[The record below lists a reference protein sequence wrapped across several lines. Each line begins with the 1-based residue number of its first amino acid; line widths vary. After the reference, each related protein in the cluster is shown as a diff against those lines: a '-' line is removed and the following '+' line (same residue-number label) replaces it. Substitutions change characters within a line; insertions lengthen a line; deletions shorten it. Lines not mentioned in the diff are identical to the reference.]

1 MSLLLILSLA
11 CSSSSSTDRE
21 VVGDANATDVDTGL
35 DGPDEAPEII
45 ELGTGEWEWASLGE
59 AGELPVIQGPQGG
72 FHFLGSVRV
81 SGIEA
86 GSPDDLSDLR
96 NPTTTFWVIKDGTHL
111 APSSRFV
118 QGLDPAPED
127 AHPYQYEMV
136 GRFVIMDIESDDE
149 LDGVEVE
156 MGVRIEDV
164 DGVVLESSATIL
176 SYPHPLNH

>member
-1 MSLLLILSLA
+1 V
-11 CSSSSSTDRE
+11 DVDE
-21 VVGDANATDVDTGL
+21 HATDVDTGQ
-35 DGPDEAPEII
+35 DEPDEIPQMIA
-45 ELGTGEWEWASLGE
+45 LGTGEWEWASLDEG
-59 AGELPVIQGPQGG
+59 GELPVIQGPQGG

-96 NPTTTFWVIKDGTHL
+96 NPTTTFWVLKDGVQL

-118 QGLDPAPED
+118 QGLDPAPEQ
-127 AHPYQYEMV
+127 AHPYEYEMI

-149 LDGVEVE
+149 LDRVEVE
-156 MGVRIEDV
+156 MGVRIEDIE
-164 DGVVLESSATIL
+164 GVVLESSATIL